1 MTCAE
6 FQRDLPDI
14 FEGGGSLAHEDH
26 LRTCHICA
34 DLVSDLRY
42 IAEQA
47 KLLVPMED
55 PSPKVWEGITKS
67 LEREGL
73 VKPAPARR
81 GLLAPH
87 RASWGL
93 LLSLTAVL
101 LFAIGFLYFHQTNIS
116 PVAGA
121 NANQQQPVSAGAF
134 DPTADDQQILQ
145 QVEQRDPSLRPTYET
160 NLKNVNAY
168 ISDAKQSIAEDPDDT
183 EARQYLIQAME
194 QKAMLYQM
202 ATRSSE

>member
-6 FQRDLPDI
+6 FQRDLPEI

-26 LRTCHICA
+26 LRTCHICS

-81 GLLAPH
+81 GLLAPQ

-93 LLSLTAVL
+93 LLSIAGLL
-101 LFAIGFLYFHQTNIS
+101 LFAIGFLFFHENAESIS
-116 PVAGA
+116 GQSSVAM
-121 NANQQQPVSAGAF
+121 QPAPADASG
-134 DPTADDQQILQ
+134 PNADDEQVLQ
-145 QVEQRDPSLRPTYET
+145 QVEQRDPGLRTTYET
-160 NLKNVNAY
+160 NLHNVNAY
-168 ISDAKQSIAEDPDDT
+168 IADARQSLAEDPDSV
-183 EARQYLIQAME
+183 EARGYLMQAME
-194 QKAMLYQM
+194 QKAMLYEM
-202 ATRSSE
+202 ATRSGR